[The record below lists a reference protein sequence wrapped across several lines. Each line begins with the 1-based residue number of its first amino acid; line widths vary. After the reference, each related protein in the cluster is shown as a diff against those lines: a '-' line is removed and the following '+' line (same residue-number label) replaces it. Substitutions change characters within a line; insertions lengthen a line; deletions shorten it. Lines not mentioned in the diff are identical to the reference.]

1 VLVLTGI
8 GTLVTNDVT
17 LERGK
22 LGVIN
27 NAALVV
33 GDDNKVAL
41 TCEAVNLPRELRTN
55 AVDIGGRAVIPGFVD
70 SHTHLVFGGDRASE
84 FEARMS
90 GKPYT
95 AGGIRTTMAATRGA
109 SNDTL
114 AENAR
119 RLANEALH
127 TGTTTLETKS
137 GYGLSVLDETRSL
150 QVAAS
155 ITSETTFLGAHVV
168 PPDSQ
173 IDDYVNLVC
182 GEMLAQCAV
191 SAKWIDVFCDR
202 GAFEID
208 HARAILSAGAK
219 AGLGMRIHANQLQ
232 HGGGVQ
238 LGVELGVASCDHCT
252 HLNDADV
259 SALAD
264 SNGSTVATL
273 LPTAELCTRSQFP
286 DARRLIDAG
295 VTVALASD
303 CNPGSSYTTSMPLV
317 ISLAVLNMNMTC
329 EEAVWSATAGGAA
342 ALRRQDVGTLKI
354 GANADFSVLNTPSY
368 IHLAYR
374 PGVKLVDAVFRHGE
388 CVAGSVL

>member
-1 VLVLTGI
+1 MLVITGI

-182 GEMLAQCAV
+182 GEMLAQCAA

-202 GAFEID
+202 GAFEVD
-208 HARAILSAGAK
+208 HAREILNAGAK

-342 ALRRQDVGTLKI
+342 ALRRQDVGTLRI

>member
-1 VLVLTGI
+1 MLVLTGI

-41 TCEAVNLPRELRTN
+41 ACEAVNLPRELRTN

-182 GEMLAQCAV
+182 GEMLAQCAA

-202 GAFEID
+202 GAFEVD
-208 HARAILSAGAK
+208 HAREILSAGAK

-342 ALRRQDVGTLKI
+342 ALRRQDVGTLRI